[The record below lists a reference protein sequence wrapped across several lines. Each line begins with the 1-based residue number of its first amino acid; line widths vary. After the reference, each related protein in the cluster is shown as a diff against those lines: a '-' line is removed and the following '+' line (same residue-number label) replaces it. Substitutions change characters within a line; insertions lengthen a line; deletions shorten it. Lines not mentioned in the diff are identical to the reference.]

1 MMIGTLNGIKNQ
13 FFNYKTVT
21 LNGKIATLEISKD
34 LNFISRC
41 SRDMMLGNDY
51 DDNLNKIINRITE
64 IENNFENIEE
74 SISFMKEPRV
84 TQVLLHKTKESTLHF
99 IYDVLN
105 KMQLIQRDI
114 KLEEIYKLY
123 INESTPLAKKSR
135 DYFEQLKDNQNESF
149 EYFTRKFEH
158 DIKMQRDI
166 VFSSALLFGFF
177 IIVFGISVYKNIIKH
192 LKTQEELTNA
202 KNLLVQYKNAIDET
216 NIVSK
221 TDLKGNI
228 TYVND
233 KFCEVSQY
241 SKNEL
246 ISKSH
251 NIVRHPNSSKDVFKK
266 LWNTIQNK
274 KSWHGIIENRKKD
287 GSSYFVDT
295 SIFPI
300 MDNLGKTSEYIAIR
314 KDITEFIELN
324 NKVSSSQEEI
334 LTRIGMIAE
343 TRSKETSN
351 HVRRVAEYSKILAS
365 ELNMNTKEIEL
376 LYNATALHDIGKVA
390 TPDYILNKPGKL
402 TKEEFE
408 IMKRHSSDGYAMLK
422 DTGNKII
429 KAGAII
435 AHEHHEKWDGTGYP
449 RGIKGE
455 EIHIFAR
462 ITAIADVFDA
472 LGSKRTYK
480 DAWDLNE
487 IGEFINS
494 QSGKHFDPRLVEIF
508 NERFDDFVFIR
519 KKFRS
524 EY

>member
-1 MMIGTLNGIKNQ
+1 MIGTLNGIKDQ
-13 FFNYKTVT
+13 FFNYKKVA

-34 LNFISRC
+34 LNYISRC
-41 SRDMMLGNDY
+41 SRDMMLGNEY
-51 DDNLNKIINRITE
+51 DKNINEIILRITHIEDSFYSLENSVYFMQNPNKYRKLLNKTR
-64 IENNFENIEE
+64 
-74 SISFMKEPRV
+74 
-84 TQVLLHKTKESTLHF
+84 ESTLHF
-99 IYDVLN
+99 VYDVLN
-105 KMQLIQRDI
+105 KMQLIQRDN
-114 KLEEIYKLY
+114 KLEEIYTLY
-123 INESTPLAKKSR
+123 KKESTPLAKKSR
-135 DYFEQLKDNQNESF
+135 EYFEELKDKQNLSF
-149 EYFTRKFEH
+149 EYFTKKFEH
-158 DIKMQRDI
+158 DIKVQRDI
-166 VFSSALLFGFF
+166 VFSSALLLSFF
-177 IIVFGISVYKNIIKH
+177 IILFVLVVYKNIIKQ
-192 LKTQEELTNA
+192 LKTQDELTST
-202 KNLLVQYKNAIDET
+202 KNLLVQYRNAIDET

-241 SKNEL
+241 NKKEL
-246 ISKSH
+246 IRKPH
-251 NIVRHPNSSKDVFKK
+251 NIVRHPNSSKEVFSN

-274 KSWHGIIENRKKD
+274 KSWHGIIENQKKD
-287 GSSYFVDT
+287 GTSYFVDT

-300 MDNLGKTSEYIAIR
+300 TDNDGKTREYIAIR

-324 NKVSSSQEEI
+324 NRVSSSQEEI

-365 ELNMNTKEIEL
+365 ELNMSAKEIEL

-402 TKEEFE
+402 TAEEFE

-422 DTGNKII
+422 DTNNEII

-435 AHEHHEKWDGTGYP
+435 AHEHHEKWDGSGYP
-449 RGIKGE
+449 RGIEGE
-455 EIHIFAR
+455 NIHIFAR
-462 ITAIADVFDA
+462 ITAVADVFDA
-472 LGSKRTYK
+472 LSSKRTYK

-487 IGEFINS
+487 IVEFINS
-494 QSGKHFDPRLVEIF
+494 QSGKHFDPKLVEIF

>member
-1 MMIGTLNGIKNQ
+1 MIGTLNKIKDQ
-13 FFNYKTVT
+13 FFNYKTIA

-34 LNFISRC
+34 LNYISRC
-41 SRDMMLGNDY
+41 SRDIMLGNEY
-51 DDNLNKIINRITE
+51 DMNLNKIIVRIKS
-64 IENNFENIEE
+64 IENYFNSLEK
-74 SISFMKEPRV
+74 SISYMKNPKES
-84 TQVLLHKTKESTLHF
+84 QKLLYKTKESTLHF

-105 KMQLIQRDI
+105 KMQLIQMN
-114 KLEEIYKLY
+114 KTPSEVYQVYKK
-123 INESTPLAKKSR
+123 ESTPLAIKSR
-135 DYFEQLKDNQNESF
+135 EFFEKLKDNQNISF
-149 EYFTRKFEH
+149 EYFTNKFER
-158 DIKMQRDI
+158 DIKNQRDI
-166 VFSSALLFGFF
+166 VLSSALLFGFF
-177 IIVFGISVYKNIIKH
+177 IIIFGLSLYKYIIRQI
-192 LKTQEELTNA
+192 KTQEELTST

-221 TDLKGNI
+221 TDLAGNI
-228 TYVND
+228 TYVNNE
-233 KFCEVSQY
+233 FCKISQY
-241 SKNEL
+241 EKNEL
-246 ISKSH
+246 INHSH
-251 NIVRHPNSSKDVFKK
+251 NIIRHSNTSKEKFKE
-266 LWNTIQNK
+266 LWQTIKNK
-274 KSWHGIIENRKKD
+274 KSWHGLIENRKKD
-287 GSSYFVDT
+287 GSSYFVYT

-300 MDNLGKTSEYIAIR
+300 MDSEGKTNEFIAIR

-324 NKVSSSQEEI
+324 NKLSSSQEEI

-351 HVRRVAEYSKILAS
+351 HVRRVAEYSKILAV
-365 ELNMNTKEIEL
+365 ELNMNSKEIEL

-390 TPDYILNKPGKL
+390 TPDYILNKPEKL
-402 TKEEFE
+402 TVEEFE
-408 IMKRHSSDGYAMLK
+408 VMKRHSSDGYAMLK
-422 DTGNKII
+422 DTGNEII

-487 IGEFINS
+487 IVEFINS